1 MLYEYL
7 KANYKENEP
16 IFLSDISIYGV
27 SNNNLRQMFK
37 TLCDSNKIKR
47 YDTGIY
53 YIPKLSRLKEACTLP
68 ADVVA
73 NYKYISRNGEVDGY
87 YSGYTFANQIGVTT
101 QVPYTLEIVTNNASA
116 KYREVTLQGQ
126 KLILRKP
133 KVPVTKD
140 NYQIL
145 QLLDFLKDIE
155 EFADENIQHYAEL
168 IKSYI
173 KKLKLTKEK
182 IDQYISQYPD
192 KIFRIIYEMR
202 LYDVLA

>member
-16 IFLSDISIYGV
+16 IFLSDINIYGV

-37 TLCDSNKIKR
+37 TLCDNNKIKR

-53 YIPKLSRLKEACTLP
+53 YIPKASRLKNTNTLP
-68 ADVVA
+68 ADLVA
-73 NYKYISRNGEVDGY
+73 NYKYITRNGDVEGY
-87 YSGYTFANQIGVTT
+87 YSGYTFANQLGVTT
-101 QVPYTLEIVTNNASA
+101 QVPYILEIVSNNAGA
-116 KYREVTLQGQ
+116 KYREVNLQGQ
-126 KLILRKP
+126 RIILRKP
-133 KVPVTKD
+133 RIPVTKD
-140 NYQIL
+140 NYLIL

-155 EFADENIQHYAEL
+155 EFADQSIKEYTEL
-168 IKSYI
+168 IKNYI
-173 KKLKLTKEK
+173 IKLKITKEK
-182 IDQYISQYPD
+182 IDQYINQYPD

>member
-37 TLCDSNKIKR
+37 TLCDNNKIKR

-53 YIPKLSRLKEACTLP
+53 YIPKTSRLKNASILP
-68 ADVVA
+68 ADLVA
-73 NYKYISRNGEVDGY
+73 NYKYIARNGDVDGY

-101 QVPYTLEIVTNNASA
+101 QVPYTLEIVTNNAGA
-116 KYREVTLQGQ
+116 KYREVNLQGQ
-126 KLILRKP
+126 RIILRKP
-133 KVPVTKD
+133 RIPVTKD
-140 NYQIL
+140 NYLIL

-155 EFADENIQHYAEL
+155 EFADQSIKEYAEL
-168 IKSYI
+168 IKNYI
-173 KKLKLTKEK
+173 IKLKITKEK

-192 KIFRIIYEMR
+192 KIFRVIYEMR

>member
-37 TLCDSNKIKR
+37 TLCDNNKIKR

-53 YIPKLSRLKEACTLP
+53 YIPKTSRLKNASTLP
-68 ADVVA
+68 ADLVA
-73 NYKYISRNGEVDGY
+73 NYKYIARNGDVDGY

-101 QVPYTLEIVTNNASA
+101 QVPYTLEIVTNNAGA
-116 KYREVTLQGQ
+116 KYREVNLQGQ
-126 KLILRKP
+126 RIILRKP
-133 KVPVTKD
+133 RIPVTKD
-140 NYQIL
+140 NYLVL

-155 EFADENIQHYAEL
+155 EFADQSIKEYAEL
-168 IKSYI
+168 IKDYI
-173 KKLKLTKEK
+173 IKLKITKEK

-192 KIFRIIYEMR
+192 KIFRVIYEMG